1 MEYNIHKPDEKINHG
16 HHTAEEGEDVRQHH
30 LWGQQRHQ
38 HQYSRT
44 VAATVLALG
53 LLVVGVAVMV
63 FGAPYRRRT
72 IVVRRPWRTTTT
84 TTVEATET
92 SRQGNFLDASD
103 MVYVDDLGAYLYIYN
118 DDASDMVY
126 VDDLG
131 AYLYIYNDATIQ
143 RRRTM
148 IPTRCRIRAFSSL
161 RAFVKTTLVPCK
173 EGAARCVAR
182 TIPFVPT
189 WGGTRSVSAVRSG
202 ALRCMKM

>member
-1 MEYNIHKPDEKINHG
+1 MEYNIHEPDDKINHG
-16 HHTAEEGEDVRQHH
+16 HNNTAKEEDDDRHRHPLWRQ
-30 LWGQQRHQ
+30 QHQ
-38 HQYSRT
+38 HGRT

-72 IVVRRPWRTTTT
+72 MILRPWRTTTT
-84 TTVEATET
+84 TTTAEATET

-118 DDASDMVY
+118 DD
-126 VDDLG
+126 DD
-131 AYLYIYNDATIQ
+131 DDDTTTI

-148 IPTRCRIRAFSSL
+148 IPTRCRIRASSSL

-173 EGAARCVAR
+173 DGAARCVAH
-182 TIPFVPT
+182 TILFVPT
-189 WGGTRSVSAVRSG
+189 LGGTRSVSAVRFG